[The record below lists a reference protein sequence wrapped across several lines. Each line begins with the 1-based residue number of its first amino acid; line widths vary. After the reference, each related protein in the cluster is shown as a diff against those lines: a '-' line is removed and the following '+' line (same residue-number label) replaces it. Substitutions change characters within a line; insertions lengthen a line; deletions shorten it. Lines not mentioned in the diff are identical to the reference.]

1 MRKIIL
7 IFTLLLFA
15 APSSSRAQIGLG
27 GFHSVMTVPSA
38 QLQRDGDIT
47 FGIGYVP
54 DPYGYV
60 GEGYNTLAY
69 FANVGFLPFMEI
81 GLRAT
86 RALDYVLPSIGD
98 RMLIVRLR
106 LLKEAPHRPAIV
118 IGMHDPYRAASPGE
132 AGHFNALYAVASKTV
147 FAAKRFTLDATVG
160 YGTDWFKEAY
170 FHEFDGL
177 FGGASLGYRRLIF
190 LKGEYDAIR
199 FNIGGGLELGKFLA
213 ANVVWIDAK
222 KAAFG
227 INLKKSLL

>member
-7 IFTLLLFA
+7 IFTLLLLA
-15 APSSSRAQIGLG
+15 APSPSRAQIGLG
-27 GFHSVMTVPSA
+27 GFHSIMTVPSA

-54 DPYGYV
+54 KPYGYA
-60 GEGYNTLAY
+60 GEDYNTLAY
-69 FANVGFLPFMEI
+69 FANVGFLPFLEI

-86 RALDYVLPSIGD
+86 RALHYLPSIGD

-118 IGMHDPYRAASPGE
+118 IGMHDPYRAATSGD
-132 AGHFNALYAVASKTV
+132 GGNFNALYVVATKTV
-147 FAAKRFTLDATVG
+147 FAADRFTLDATTG
-160 YGTDWFKEAY
+160 YGVDWFKKAQ
-170 FHEFDGL
+170 FHQFDGL
-177 FGGASLGYRRLIF
+177 FGGASLGYRRLLF

-199 FNIGGGLELGKFLA
+199 FNLGAGVELGKFLA
-213 ANVVWIDAK
+213 ANVVWIDVK